1 MIIVDHALR
10 ARDDQHRPIRVGM
23 VGAGAMGRAI
33 ANQIVSS
40 VPGMEIVAISN
51 RHTQAASEA
60 YTDAGIDAIER
71 VRSVADLESVL
82 RRGRVAVTDDPS
94 LLCRADGID
103 AVLEVTGTVDFGA
116 GVVLEAVRNGKPVVL
131 MNAELEATL
140 GPILKVHADQFGMIV
155 SGCDGDQPGVELNL
169 YRFVRSIG
177 LTPLV
182 CGNIK
187 GLQDRSRTPSTQQQF
202 AGRWGLTPQMATSFA
217 DGTKISFEQATVAN
231 ATGMRV
237 AERGMG
243 GRRFDGH
250 VDELTSVYDVDELRR
265 LGGIVDYVVGAQP
278 APGVFVLAAH
288 DDPRQQRFLELY
300 KRGAGPLYCFYTP
313 YHLCHFEVPLSVARV
328 VLFKDAVTAPAGGPV
343 VHVVSTAKRDLE
355 AGEILDGIGG
365 YMTYGQC
372 ENADVV
378 VEQALLPMGLAAQCR
393 VRYAVARDEILTYH
407 DVEVPE
413 NRLVDQLWSEQVERF
428 AATAVEATS
437 QRP

>member
-1 MIIVDHALR
+1 MIIVDEALR
-10 ARDDQHRPIRVGM
+10 ARAEQGRPIRVGM

-33 ANQIVSS
+33 ANQIVSA
-40 VPGMEIVAISN
+40 VPGMELVAISN
-51 RHTQAASEA
+51 RHLQAAADAYSEA
-60 YTDAGIDAIER
+60 GVDAIELGG
-71 VRSVADLESVL
+71 SVADLESVL
-82 RRGRVAVTDDPS
+82 RRGRVAVTDDPM
-94 LLCRADGID
+94 LLCRAEGID
-103 AVLEVTGTVDFGA
+103 AVLEVTGTIDFAA

-140 GPILKVHADQFGMIV
+140 GPILKVYADQLGV
-155 SGCDGDQPGVELNL
+155 VLSGCDGDQPGVEVNL

-187 GLQDRSRTPSTQQQF
+187 GLQDRCRTPTTQAGF
-202 AGRWGLTPQMATSFA
+202 AERWGLTPQMATSFA

-231 ATGMRV
+231 ATGMHV

-243 GRRFDGH
+243 GRTFNGH
-250 VDELTSVYDVDELRR
+250 VDELTTAYDVDELRR

-288 DDPRQQRFLELY
+288 DDPRQRRFLELY
-300 KRGAGPLYCFYTP
+300 KRGPGPLYSFYTP

-343 VHVVSTAKRDLE
+343 VHVVCTAKRDLA
-355 AGEILDGIGG
+355 AGETLDGIGG

-372 ENADVV
+372 ENAGVA
-378 VEQALLPMGLAAQCR
+378 VEEGLLPMGLAGGCR
-393 VRYAVARDEILTYH
+393 LRCAVARDQVLTFG
-407 DVEVPE
+407 DVELPVG
-413 NRLVDQLWSEQVERF
+413 RLADRLWSEQVVRF
-428 AATAVEATS
+428 AGAVLRAAV
-437 QRP
+437 

>member
-1 MIIVDHALR
+1 MIIVDQALR
-10 ARDDQHRPIRVGM
+10 ARDDEHRPIRVGM

-33 ANQIVSS
+33 ANQIVCS

-51 RHTQAASEA
+51 RHTQAASAA
-60 YTDAGIDAIER
+60 YVEAGIDAIDL

-82 RRGRVAVTDDPS
+82 RRHRVAVTDDPS

-140 GPILKVHADQFGMIV
+140 GPILKAHADQFGMIV

-169 YRFVRSIG
+169 YRFVRSLG

-187 GLQDRSRTPSTQQQF
+187 GLQDHYRTPATQQHF
-202 AGRWGLTPQMATSFA
+202 AERWGLTPQMATSFA

-288 DDPRQQRFLELY
+288 EDPRQRRFLELY
-300 KRGAGPLYCFYTP
+300 KRGSGPLYSFYTP

-343 VHVVSTAKRDLE
+343 VHVICTAKRDLE

-378 VEQALLPMGLAAQCR
+378 VEQALLPMGLAAGCR
-393 VRYAVARDEILTYH
+393 LRHAVARDQVLTYD
-407 DVEVPE
+407 DVELPA
-413 NRLVDQLWSEQVERF
+413 NRLADQLWREQVEQF
-428 AATAVEATS
+428 SATNVGAATWRS
-437 QRP
+437 

>member
-1 MIIVDHALR
+1 MIIVDQALR
-10 ARDDQHRPIRVGM
+10 ARDDEHRPIRVGM

-33 ANQIVSS
+33 ANQIVCS

-51 RHTQAASEA
+51 RHTQAASAA
-60 YTDAGIDAIER
+60 YVEAGIDAIDL

-82 RRGRVAVTDDPS
+82 RRHRVAVTDDPS

-187 GLQDRSRTPSTQQQF
+187 GLQDHYRTPVTQQEF

-288 DDPRQQRFLELY
+288 EDPRQQRFLELY
-300 KRGAGPLYCFYTP
+300 KRGSGPLYCFYTP

-328 VLFKDAVTAPAGGPV
+328 VLFNDAVTAPAGGPV
-343 VHVVSTAKRDLE
+343 VHVVCTAKRDLE

-378 VEQALLPMGLAAQCR
+378 VEQALLPMGLAAECR
-393 VRYAVARDEILTYH
+393 LRHAVARDQVVTYD
-407 DVEVPE
+407 DVELPA
-413 NRLVDQLWSEQVERF
+413 NRLADQLWREQVEQF
-428 AATAVEATS
+428 SATNVGAAT
-437 QRP
+437 

>member
-1 MIIVDHALR
+1 MIIVDDALR
-10 ARDDQHRPIRVGM
+10 ARAEQGRPVRVGM

-33 ANQIVSS
+33 ANQIVSA
-40 VPGMEIVAISN
+40 VPGMELVAISN
-51 RHTQAASEA
+51 RHRQAAADAYSEA
-60 YTDAGIDAIER
+60 GVDAIEL
-71 VRSVADLESVL
+71 VGSVADLESVL
-82 RRGRVAVTDDPS
+82 RRGRVAVTDDPT

-103 AVLEVTGTVDFGA
+103 AVLEVTGTIDFAA

-140 GPILKVHADQFGMIV
+140 GPILKVYADQLGMV
-155 SGCDGDQPGVELNL
+155 LSGCDGDQPGVEVNL

-187 GLQDRSRTPSTQQQF
+187 GLQDRCRTPTTQAGF
-202 AGRWGLTPQMATSFA
+202 AERWGLTPQMATSFA

-243 GRRFDGH
+243 GRTFNGH
-250 VDELTSVYDVDELRR
+250 VDELTTAYDVDELRG

-288 DDPRQQRFLELY
+288 DDPRQRRFLELY
-300 KRGAGPLYCFYTP
+300 KRGPGPLYSFYTP

-343 VHVVSTAKRDLE
+343 VHVVCTAKRDL
-355 AGEILDGIGG
+355 APGETLDGIGG

-372 ENADVV
+372 ENADVA
-378 VEQALLPMGLAAQCR
+378 VEERLLPMGLAGGCR
-393 VRYAVARDEILTYH
+393 LRCAVAADQVLTFG
-407 DVEVPE
+407 DVELPVG
-413 NRLVDQLWSEQVERF
+413 RLSDRLWSEQIERF
-428 AATAVEATS
+428 AGATLTAAV
-437 QRP
+437 